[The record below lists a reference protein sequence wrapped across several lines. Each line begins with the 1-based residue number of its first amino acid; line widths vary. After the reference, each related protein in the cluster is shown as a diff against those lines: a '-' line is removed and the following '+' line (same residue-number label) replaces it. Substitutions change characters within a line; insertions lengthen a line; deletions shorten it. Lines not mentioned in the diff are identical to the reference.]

1 MLAAAADQV
10 GQAIER
16 DRLAREATSAE
27 VRGGA
32 KRRSRPSSIRVPRP
46 ADPLATI
53 RAAAGILR
61 DPTLDIDPPAR
72 RERAEVI
79 DREAERLNQLVT
91 NLLDMSRIEAGDLR
105 ARLEPFALE
114 DVVETTLSRM
124 GTALAEHPV
133 TLVTP
138 ADLPSI
144 AVEPVFID
152 QVLTNLLENVVRHT
166 PPGTAIRVSAREAAD
181 GTVLL
186 TVEDAGPGVPPE
198 ALGGRFD
205 KFSRLPPAARGSR
218 RGFGLGL
225 AVVLGLVEAMGGSV
239 RARLGDLGGL
249 AVDIVLHSIPEPAPI
264 DDPA

>member
-1 MLAAAADQV
+1 VD
-10 GQAIER
+10 
-16 DRLAREATSAE
+16 
-27 VRGGA
+27 
-32 KRRSRPSSIRVPRP
+32 
-46 ADPLATI
+46 
-53 RAAAGILR
+53 
-61 DPTLDIDPPAR
+61 
-72 RERAEVI
+72 
-79 DREAERLNQLVT
+79 
-91 NLLDMSRIEAGDLR
+91 
-105 ARLEPFALE
+105 
-114 DVVETTLSRM
+114 
-124 GTALAEHPV
+124 
-133 TLVTP
+133 
-138 ADLPSI
+138 
-144 AVEPVFID
+144 PVFID